1 VTVIKVSRWEWVG
14 HVAGMDG
21 GRTVMKLRKA
31 KPGGGTKAWK
41 PRLRWMDD
49 VELDLMTMGVK
60 RKRTRALDRVE
71 WHLSKRKTRP
81 NLKGMWCYR
90 RRRRRRIRGGG
101 RRRIT
106 TARVYTE
113 NTIIIQ
119 EIQNVT
125 NYFSSKRHWMILP
138 TREEF
143 YSKHFT
149 CQPSFSAKEMVRGY
163 LTAAT

>member
-1 VTVIKVSRWEWVG
+1 
-14 HVAGMDG
+14 
-21 GRTVMKLRKA
+21 
-31 KPGGGTKAWK
+31 
-41 PRLRWMDD
+41 
-49 VELDLMTMGVK
+49 MGVK

-125 NYFSSKRHWMILP
+125 NYFSSKRH
-138 TREEF
+138 
-143 YSKHFT
+143 
-149 CQPSFSAKEMVRGY
+149 
-163 LTAAT
+163 